1 MASGL
6 GILRSIRL
14 SYGDNRRLHTKP
26 PRRRQHLATRPRK
39 PDSPG
44 MNDIPAVPPSDA
56 AQGGTA
62 AAAIHAATLT
72 LDSHIDIP
80 WPTGPDPFSDG
91 ARRADLPKMRR
102 GGLRAACFAAYVPQG
117 PLTPEGHAAATSR
130 ALAMLDTIAAMG
142 GSAGDVTA
150 RICASAAQIESAAG
164 EGVLAVV
171 PAVENGAA
179 IGEDLSLLARFR
191 ALGAVYMTLTHNG
204 HNALCDS
211 SNPRG
216 DLGDGETLHG
226 GLSGFG
232 REAIA
237 EMNRL
242 GLLVDVS
249 HVSRDS
255 MRQAVAASRVPVV
268 ATHSCVRALCDVPR
282 NLDDSQLDL
291 LRDTGGLVQITA
303 VPSFLRWKARFDQ
316 SGVADLGAHIE
327 YAVRRMG
334 VAHVGIGSDFDGG
347 GGVPGYGDASQSG
360 GLTAELVRRGFGA
373 DEIALLWGGNFL
385 RLMRQAE
392 TA

>member
-1 MASGL
+1 
-6 GILRSIRL
+6 
-14 SYGDNRRLHTKP
+14 
-26 PRRRQHLATRPRK
+26 
-39 PDSPG
+39 
-44 MNDIPAVPPSDA
+44 MNDLPGVSSFDA
-56 AQGGTA
+56 DQGER

-80 WPTGPDPFSDG
+80 WPGGPDPFSDG
-91 ARRADLPKMRR
+91 ARRCDLPKMRR
-102 GGLRAACFAAYVPQG
+102 GRLRAACFAAYVPQG
-117 PLTPEGHAAATSR
+117 PRTAEGHAAATAR
-130 ALAMLDTIAAMG
+130 ALAMLDAIIAMG
-142 GSAGDVTA
+142 ADGGAAA
-150 RICASAAQIESAAG
+150 RVCASAGQIEAAAAAG
-164 EGVLAVV
+164 VTAVV

-191 ALGAVYMTLTHNG
+191 GLGAVYMTLTHNG

-211 SNPRG
+211 SNPRA

-282 NLDDSQLDL
+282 NLDDGQLDL
-291 LRDTGGLVQITA
+291 LRESGGLVQVTA
-303 VPSFLRWKARFDQ
+303 VPSFLRWKARYDQ
-316 SGVADLGAHIE
+316 ASVADLGEHIE
-327 YAVRRMG
+327 HAVRRMG

-373 DEIALLWGGNFL
+373 EEIAMLWGGNFL
-385 RLMRQAE
+385 RLMRRAE
-392 TA
+392 AEQEGQGSALDPQRA

>member
-1 MASGL
+1 
-6 GILRSIRL
+6 
-14 SYGDNRRLHTKP
+14 
-26 PRRRQHLATRPRK
+26 
-39 PDSPG
+39 
-44 MNDIPAVPPSDA
+44 MNDFPLPPTHAGPDD
-56 AQGGTA
+56 GA

-80 WPTGPDPFSDG
+80 WPDGPGPFSDG

-117 PLTPEGHAAATSR
+117 PLTAQGHAAATSR
-130 ALAMLDTIAAMG
+130 ALAMLGAITAMRGSGAEHG
-142 GSAGDVTA
+142 GQAEVVA
-150 RICASAAQIESAAG
+150 RICATAAQIEAAAAD
-164 EGVLAVV
+164 GVLAVV

-179 IGEDLSLLARFR
+179 IGEDLSVLARFR
-191 ALGAVYMTLTHNG
+191 QLGAAYMTLSHNG

-226 GLSGFG
+226 GLSGLG
-232 REAIA
+232 REAVA

-242 GLLVDVS
+242 GMLVDVS

-291 LRDTGGLVQITA
+291 LRDAGGLVQITA

-316 SGVADLGAHIE
+316 ASVSDLGAHIE

-347 GGVPGYGDASQSG
+347 GGVPGYRDAAQSG
-360 GLTAELVRRGFGA
+360 GLTEELVRRGFGA
-373 DEIALLWGGNFL
+373 QDIALLWGGNFL

-392 TA
+392 AAAG

>member
-1 MASGL
+1 
-6 GILRSIRL
+6 
-14 SYGDNRRLHTKP
+14 
-26 PRRRQHLATRPRK
+26 
-39 PDSPG
+39 
-44 MNDIPAVPPSDA
+44 MNDFPSPPTHAGSGQA
-56 AQGGTA
+56 A

-117 PLTPEGHAAATSR
+117 PLTAQGHAAATSR
-130 ALAMLDTIAAMG
+130 ALAMLDTIRAMG
-142 GSAGDVTA
+142 AAPTDGTGGDAGA
-150 RICASAAQIESAAG
+150 RVCASAAQIEAAAR
-164 EGVLAVV
+164 EGVPAVV

-191 ALGAVYMTLTHNG
+191 ALGVVYMTLTHNG

-211 SNPRG
+211 SNPRV

-316 SGVADLGAHIE
+316 SGVSDLGEHIE

-347 GGVPGYGDASQSG
+347 GGVPGYADASQSG
-360 GLTAELVRRGFGA
+360 GLTAELVRRGFGPA
-373 DEIALLWGGNFL
+373 DIALLWGGNFL

-392 TA
+392 AAA